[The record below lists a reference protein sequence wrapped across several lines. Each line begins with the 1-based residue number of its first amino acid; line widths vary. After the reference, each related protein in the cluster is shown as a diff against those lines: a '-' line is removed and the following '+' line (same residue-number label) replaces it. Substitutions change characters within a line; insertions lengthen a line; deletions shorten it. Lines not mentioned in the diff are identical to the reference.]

1 MPRFVNHYEVL
12 GVNRDAGPGEIKKA
26 YRSLAERF
34 HPDKVCT
41 LSRDEREFAAEEMRK
56 INNAKS
62 VLLDINE
69 RVKFDH
75 LLSVMDRRNIPTT
88 SEFPGDVEV
97 TIVTDELEDEEG
109 GGGGGPGGDDE
120 EPVMVVEEIGE
131 VPRNRPPPGR
141 PRRRVRIKMTG
152 SPQGGR

>member
-26 YRSLAERF
+26 YRRLAERF

-41 LSRDEREFAAEEMRK
+41 LPRDEREFANEEMCK

-62 VLLDINE
+62 VLFDINE

-75 LLSVMDRRNIPTT
+75 LLSVMDRQNIPTT
-88 SEFPGDVEV
+88 TEFAGDVEV
-97 TIVTDELEDEEG
+97 TIVTDELDDEDGRG
-109 GGGGGPGGDDE
+109 GAWGDDE
-120 EPVMVVEEIGE
+120 EPVMVVEEMSDE
-131 VPRNRPPPGR
+131 PGDSPARSR
-141 PRRRVRIKMTG
+141 PRRKVRIKMTG
-152 SPQGGR
+152 SPPRGR